1 MQSRVSLEIGVLK
14 ERSDNINILIL
25 SAGRRVELVNCFKA
39 ARDRLGIRGRV
50 VAADASNL
58 APALY
63 FADEREQVPRIS
75 DNDGYISSIID
86 ICNKYDIALI
96 VPTIDTELL
105 LLAKRRDEIE
115 SATDAFVLISS
126 LDVIRICRD
135 KTNTQK
141 WLEEH
146 GFLVPRM
153 ISDEEIDDGWVAYP
167 VFIKP
172 LDGSSSINA
181 FKAENKDEIDTYRK
195 LIGDGKYIIQDFM
208 EGTEYT
214 IDCFLDMEGRIIT
227 VVPRIRIATR
237 SGEIAKGR
245 IVRDEGIIKD
255 VTRLLTEL
263 KPIGH
268 ITIQCMRTERGI
280 EYIEINPRFGGGAPM
295 SIMAGADSCEKL
307 YRLVRGERLEPDDGF
322 RDKVTFLRF
331 DASIM
336 LNEDC
341 EPEEP

>member
-1 MQSRVSLEIGVLK
+1 MKTMKTGK
-14 ERSDNINILIL
+14 NDINILIL
-25 SAGRRVELVNCFKA
+25 SAGRRVELIGCFKS
-39 ARDRLGIRGRV
+39 ARDRLGVSGRI
-50 VAADASNL
+50 VAADASDL

-75 DNDGYISSIID
+75 DNEGYVRAIID
-86 ICNKYDIALI
+86 ICNRYDIALI

-105 LLAKRRDEIE
+105 LLAERREEIE
-115 SATDAFVLISS
+115 SATNALILISS
-126 LDVIRICRD
+126 LEVIRICRD

-146 GFLVPRM
+146 GFLVPGM
-153 ISDEEIDDGWVAYP
+153 ISDDEIESGSVDYP

-181 FKAENKDEIDTYRK
+181 FRADNKDEIDTYRE
-195 LIGDGKYIIQDFM
+195 LIGSGKYIIQDYM

-214 IDCFLDMEGRIIT
+214 VDCFLDFEGNIIT

-245 IVRDEGIIKD
+245 IVRDSAIIED
-255 VTRLLTEL
+255 VTRLLEEL
-263 KPIGH
+263 KPAGH
-268 ITIQCMRTERGI
+268 ITIQCMRTGRGI

-307 YRLVRGERLEPDDGF
+307 YRLLRGERLQRDDSF
-322 RDKVTFLRF
+322 RENVTFLRF

-336 LNEDC
+336 LNEDG
-341 EPEEP
+341 EPENL

>member
-1 MQSRVSLEIGVLK
+1 MEKNRV
-14 ERSDNINILIL
+14 NILIL

-39 ARDRLGIRGRV
+39 ARDRLGIRGDV
-50 VAADASNL
+50 VAADASPL

-63 FADEREQVPRIS
+63 FADEKELVP
-75 DNDGYISSIID
+75 YISQNDSYVNSIID
-86 ICNKYDIALI
+86 ICSRYDIDLI

-105 LLAKRRDEIE
+105 LLAKRREQIE
-115 SATDAFVLISS
+115 ASTKARVLISS
-126 LDVIRICRD
+126 QDVITICRD
-135 KTNTQK
+135 KTNTQR

-153 ISDEEIDDGWVAYP
+153 ISDEDIETGRAIYP
-167 VFIKP
+167 LFIKP

-181 FKAENKDEIDTYRK
+181 YRVESRDELDTYRH
-195 LIGDGKYIIQDFM
+195 LIGKGRYIVQDFM

-214 IDCFLDMEGRIIT
+214 VDCFLDMDGGIIT

-245 IVRDEGIIKD
+245 IVRDEGITKD
-255 VTRLLTEL
+255 VERLLTIL
-263 KPIGH
+263 HPIGH
-268 ITIQCMRTERGI
+268 ITIQCMRTDRGI

-295 SIMAGADSCEKL
+295 SIAAGADSCENL
-307 YRLVRGERLEPDDGF
+307 YRLMRGEKLKRSYSY
-322 RDKVTFLRF
+322 RDNVTFLRF

-336 LNEDC
+336 LNEDN
-341 EPEEP
+341 EPERP

>member
-1 MQSRVSLEIGVLK
+1 MTQN
-14 ERSDNINILIL
+14 NINILIL

-39 ARDRLGIRGRV
+39 ARDRLGIDGKII
-50 VAADASNL
+50 AADASDL

-63 FADEREQVPRIS
+63 FADVPEIVPFIRE
-75 DNDGYISSIID
+75 NDAYINAIID
-86 ICNKYDIALI
+86 ICRRNDVSLI

-105 LLAKRRDEIE
+105 LLADRRDEIE
-115 SATDAFVLISS
+115 SSTSAKVLISS
-126 LDVIRICRD
+126 YDVIGICRD
-135 KTNTQK
+135 KINTQK

-153 ISDEEIDDGWVAYP
+153 ITDEDIDAGNISYP

-181 FKAENKDEIDTYRK
+181 FRVETKAELDTYRE
-195 LIGDGKYIIQDFM
+195 LIGAGRYIIQDFM
-208 EGTEYT
+208 QGTEYT
-214 IDCFLDMEGRIIT
+214 VDAFLDFEGNIIT
-227 VVPRIRIATR
+227 IVPRIRLATR
-237 SGEIAKGR
+237 SGEIAKGK
-245 IVRDEGIIKD
+245 IIKDDEITAD

-268 ITIQCMRTERGI
+268 ITIQCMRTDKGI

-295 SIMAGADSCEKL
+295 SIQAGADSCENL
-307 YRLVRGERLEPDDGF
+307 YRLLRGEKLERRTDY
-322 RDKVTFLRF
+322 RDNITFLRF

-336 LNEDC
+336 LDENGKLEKQD
-341 EPEEP
+341 

>member
-1 MQSRVSLEIGVLK
+1 MGEVR
-14 ERSDNINILIL
+14 DINILVL

-39 ARDRLGIRGRV
+39 ARDRLGIRGKI

-63 FADEREQVPRIS
+63 FADVKEQVPYIS
-75 DNDGYISSIID
+75 DNDGYVRAIID
-86 ICNKYDIALI
+86 ICVRHDVSLI

-105 LLAKRRDEIE
+105 LLAERKEEIE
-115 SATDAFVLISS
+115 GSTKARVLISS
-126 LDVIRICRD
+126 YEVIRICRD
-135 KTNTQK
+135 KTNTQR
-141 WLEEH
+141 WLEEN

-153 ISDEEIDDGWVAYP
+153 ISDGEIEAGKVSYP
-167 VFIKP
+167 LFIKP

-181 FKAENKDEIDTYRK
+181 FRAEDKEEIDTYRR
-195 LIGDGKYIIQDFM
+195 LIGDGRYIIQDFM

-214 IDCFLDMEGRIIT
+214 IDCFLDFEGKIIT

-245 IVRDEGIIKD
+245 IVRDEAIIED
-255 VTRLLTEL
+255 VTKLLERL

-268 ITIQCMRTERGI
+268 ITIQCMRTGRGI

-295 SIMAGADSCEKL
+295 SIMAGADSCENL
-307 YRLVRGERLEPDDGF
+307 YRLLSGEMLQRREDF
-322 RDKVTFLRF
+322 RENVTFLRF

-336 LNEDC
+336 LNEDD
-341 EPEEP
+341 ELEK

>member
-1 MQSRVSLEIGVLK
+1 MEKGILKKQSE
-14 ERSDNINILIL
+14 NINILIL

-39 ARDRLGIRGRV
+39 ARDRLGIRGKT
-50 VAADASNL
+50 VAADASYL

-63 FADEREQVPRIS
+63 FADEHEQVPRIS
-75 DNDGYISSIID
+75 DNDGYISSIIR
-86 ICNKYDIALI
+86 ICKKFDIALI

-105 LLAKRRDEIE
+105 LLAERRAEIE
-115 SATDAFVLISS
+115 SATDAAILISS

-153 ISDEEIDDGWVAYP
+153 ISDEEIDEGWVAYP

-181 FKAENKDEIDTYRK
+181 FKAENKDEIDTYRE
-195 LIGDGKYIIQDFM
+195 LIGNGKYIIQDFM

-214 IDCFLDMEGRIIT
+214 IDCFLDMESKVIT

-245 IVRDEGIIKD
+245 IVSDQGIIED
-255 VTRLLTEL
+255 VIRLLEEL

-268 ITIQCMRTERGI
+268 ITIQCMRTDRGI

-307 YRLVRGERLEPDDGF
+307 YRLLMGEKLERDESF
-322 RDKVTFLRF
+322 RENVTFLRF

-336 LNEDC
+336 LNEDD
-341 EPEEP
+341 ELEKL